1 MEPMKNTPLIN
12 LILSLLLPLIIS
24 PGADAQDRPVTIRA
38 GLLIDGTGETRR
50 NARIFIESGKITRID
65 GLRGAVTH
73 DLSNLTVMPGW
84 VDTHVHLTSHFDLD
98 GRLHRTET
106 KETQGQ
112 AMLYAVA
119 NAYRTLMAGFTT
131 VQSLGSPLDL
141 DLRNWIERGELP
153 GPRVLT
159 SIRPVNAETGNVDMI
174 RRFVQQLSADGADVV
189 KVFASASIRD
199 GGNRV
204 MSDPQIKAACE
215 EATAQGLRTTVHAYG
230 TEVIRSVILAG
241 CTSVEHGN
249 HYDEEVIE
257 LLADYGTYITPQL
270 ALLYQNYFDN
280 RERFLGIG
288 NYTAAGFARME
299 NARERGIDTFIQT
312 IENPAVNVVFGSDA
326 VAGAHGQNVEELV
339 ARVED
344 GRQDEMAAILSATSI
359 AATALGLGDR
369 IGTIA
374 DGFSADLVAVD
385 GNPLDNIASI
395 RNVRFVM
402 KDGEVYRNEVA
413 PVIPPSPQRR
423 RR

>member
-1 MEPMKNTPLIN
+1 MKNSPL
-12 LILSLLLPLIIS
+12 LILSLLFPLVA
-24 PGADAQDRPVTIRA
+24 GAGAVAQDRPVTVRA

-50 NARIFIESGKITRID
+50 NARIFIENGKITRID

-98 GRLHRTET
+98 GRLHRDQTE
-106 KETQGQ
+106 ETQGQ
-112 AMLYAVA
+112 AMLYAVG

-141 DLRNWIERGELP
+141 DLRDWIERGELP

-159 SIRPVNAETGNVDMI
+159 SIRPVTAETGNVDAI

-199 GGNRV
+199 GGSRV
-204 MSDPQIKAACE
+204 MTDSQIKAACE
-215 EATAQGLRTTVHAYG
+215 EATAQGLRTAVHAYG
-230 TEVIRSVILAG
+230 SEVVRSVILAG
-241 CTSVEHGN
+241 CSSVEHGN

-288 NYTAAGFARME
+288 NYTTAGFVRME
-299 NARERGIDTFIQT
+299 EARESGIDTFIQT
-312 IENPAVNVVFGSDA
+312 IANPTVNVVFGSDA

-359 AATALGLGDR
+359 AANALGLGDT

-374 DGFSADLVAVD
+374 GGFNADLVAVD
-385 GNPLDNIASI
+385 GNPLDNITNI
-395 RNVRFVM
+395 RNVQFVM
-402 KDGEVYRNEVA
+402 RDGEVYRNEVA
-413 PVIPPSPQRR
+413 PVTPAPPQRR

>member
-1 MEPMKNTPLIN
+1 MKNTPLIN

>member
-1 MEPMKNTPLIN
+1 MKNPPLIN

-24 PGADAQDRPVTIRA
+24 TGADAQDRPVTIRA

-50 NARIFIESGKITRID
+50 NARIFIENGKITRID

-98 GRLHRTET
+98 GRLHRAET

-141 DLRNWIERGELP
+141 DLRDWIERGELP

-299 NARERGIDTFIQT
+299 TARERGIDTFIQT

-344 GRQDEMAAILSATSI
+344 GRQDEMAAILSATSL

-385 GNPLDNIASI
+385 GNPLDNIANI
-395 RNVRFVM
+395 RDVRFVM

>member
-1 MEPMKNTPLIN
+1 MKNPSLIN
-12 LILSLLLPLIIS
+12 LILSLLLPLVIS
-24 PGADAQDRPVTIRA
+24 TGADTQDRPVTIRA

-50 NARIFIESGKITRID
+50 NARIFIENGKITRID

-98 GRLHRTET
+98 GRLHRAET

-131 VQSLGSPLDL
+131 VQSLGSRLDL
-141 DLRNWIERGELP
+141 DLRDWIERGELP

-204 MSDPQIKAACE
+204 MSDPQIKAACA
-215 EATAQGLRTTVHAYG
+215 EATAQGLRTAVHAYG
-230 TEVIRSVILAG
+230 TEVIRSAILAG

-249 HYDEEVIE
+249 RYDEEVIE
-257 LLADYGTYITPQL
+257 LLAAYGTYITPQL
-270 ALLYQNYFDN
+270 ALLYQNYFDH
-280 RERFLGIG
+280 RERFLGIS
-288 NYTAAGFARME
+288 NYTEAGFARME
-299 NARERGIDTFIQT
+299 EAREIGIDTFIQT
-312 IENPAVNVVFGSDA
+312 IENPSVNVVFGSDA

-344 GRQDEMAAILSATSI
+344 GRQDEMAAILSATSV

-395 RNVRFVM
+395 RDVRFVM
-402 KDGEVYRNEVA
+402 KGGEVYRNEVA
-413 PVIPPSPQRR
+413 PVIPSSLQRR

>member
-1 MEPMKNTPLIN
+1 MKNPPVIN
-12 LILSLLLPLIIS
+12 LILSLLLPLVAGVS
-24 PGADAQDRPVTIRA
+24 AATQDQPVTVRA

-50 NARIFIESGKITRID
+50 NARIFIENGKITRID

-98 GRLHRTET
+98 GRLHRD
-106 KETQGQ
+106 ETQETPGQ
-112 AMLYAVA
+112 AMLYAVG

-141 DLRNWIERGELP
+141 DLRDWIERGELP

-159 SIRPVNAETGNVDMI
+159 SIRPVTAETGNVDMI

-204 MSDPQIKAACE
+204 MSDLQIKAACE
-215 EATAQGLRTTVHAYG
+215 EATDHGLRTAVHAYG
-230 TEVIRSVILAG
+230 TEVIRSAILAG

-249 HYDEEVIE
+249 RYDEEIIE

-288 NYTAAGFARME
+288 NYTAVGFARME
-299 NARERGIDTFIQT
+299 EAREIGIDTFIQT
-312 IENPAVNVVFGSDA
+312 IDNPSVNVVFGSDA

-344 GRQDEMAAILSATSI
+344 GRQDEMAAILSATST

-374 DGFSADLVAVD
+374 DGYNADLVAVD
-385 GNPLDNIASI
+385 GNPLDNIANI
-395 RNVRFVM
+395 RDVRFVM
-402 KDGEVYRNEVA
+402 KDGDVYRNEVA
-413 PVIPPSPQRR
+413 PVTPSSPQRR